1 MKITILVDDKAVYV
15 DGRAMRITD
24 LDWSKFFGDPSSK
37 EDDIH
42 AVQFNTE
49 RGQGHVE
56 YKNYPTK
63 QLGRPDVP
71 TPDWCID
78 TAIFEREF
86 AWVLPHYEAA
96 LSQAVAAEAAERA
109 AEDEANAERIERGEA
124 PAVQAA
130 AYERRFRPG
139 SGWNRHVRFSGL
151 DREADKEKRLVVQRR
166 GCHRSRRERRTRK
179 LVCRDRRRVGR
190 RRSADRC

>member
-130 AYERRFRPG
+130 A
-139 SGWNRHVRFSGL
+139 
-151 DREADKEKRLVVQRR
+151 
-166 GCHRSRRERRTRK
+166 
-179 LVCRDRRRVGR
+179 
-190 RRSADRC
+190 SADVEALYAELEAVRAQLLQTDTKLNDALVAAAKASEQQEGA